1 MCEIETQYIVV
12 LALKLSGYFFVENQ
26 NIAKKRGAT
35 PSLSG
40 VYRQKSCDVTVKWS
54 KVAI

>member
-26 NIAKKRGAT
+26 KIAKKERGYPLFIGRLQAKI
-35 PSLSG
+35 L
-40 VYRQKSCDVTVKWS
+40 
-54 KVAI
+54 